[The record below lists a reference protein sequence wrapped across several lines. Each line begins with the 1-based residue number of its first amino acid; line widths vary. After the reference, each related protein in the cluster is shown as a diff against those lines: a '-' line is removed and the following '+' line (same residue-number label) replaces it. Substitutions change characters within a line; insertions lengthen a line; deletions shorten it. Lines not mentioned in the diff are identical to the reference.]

1 MYGGSL
7 IKGLSYVFW
16 LRLLRKIWI
25 DNLESPMF
33 KIIKIKTF
41 RSFMIM
47 GEFPKLQTRLFISA
61 LGFVQCHI
69 LYGVVQK
76 VTMCVH

>member
-1 MYGGSL
+1 
-7 IKGLSYVFW
+7 
-16 LRLLRKIWI
+16 
-25 DNLESPMF
+25 MF
-33 KIIKIKTF
+33 KMIKIKTF

-47 GEFPKLQTRLFISA
+47 SEFPKLQTRLFISA

-76 VTMCVH
+76 VTMCVHSHILKSYWYIVIIKTASISIIINLIMLS